1 MSEDFKAR
9 LFETDATEARVVSLQ
24 LSSQGLYIKEID
36 ANLSLDDLTIE
47 ASGHAGDRFK
57 IVDRKS
63 GRVLITHDDQLLE
76 QLKNSGS
83 SAVTKLAH
91 EAQKSVKHRH
101 SRFKR
106 YWLKVSAALILLLVG
121 AALAMDP
128 LEAALVAS
136 IDRKL
141 ETKIAEL
148 LPKPESEEKNS
159 EQSKRVHRIG
169 KRLVAQ
175 IDNCPYTFH
184 FQMKEDPEINAFAY
198 PAGFVYVN
206 SGLLDA
212 VKSDDELAGVM
223 GHEIGHV
230 MHRDVLR
237 AAVRR
242 AGLLSSISI
251 ITGAGAGSETADT
264 VANMLSMAE
273 GLESLNFSRKQEAA
287 ADIEGIKLV
296 TKADYKAEAFIDF
309 FQRLESDKKTKDVA
323 MLAIISSHPMN
334 KERIEIIREEVARL
348 QKETSTKEKTTKEKT
363 TK

>member
-1 MSEDFKAR
+1 
-9 LFETDATEARVVSLQ
+9 
-24 LSSQGLYIKEID
+24 
-36 ANLSLDDLTIE
+36 
-47 ASGHAGDRFK
+47 
-57 IVDRKS
+57 
-63 GRVLITHDDQLLE
+63 
-76 QLKNSGS
+76 
-83 SAVTKLAH
+83 
-91 EAQKSVKHRH
+91 
-101 SRFKR
+101 
-106 YWLKVSAALILLLVG
+106 
-121 AALAMDP
+121 MDP

-148 LPKPESEEKNS
+148 LPKPENEEKNT
-159 EQSKRVHRIG
+159 EQCKRVEQVG

-175 IDNCPYTFH
+175 IENCPYTFH
-184 FQMKEDPEINAFAY
+184 FQTKEDPEVNAFAY
-198 PAGFVYVN
+198 PAGYIYVN

-212 VKSDDELAGVM
+212 VQSDDELAGVM

-273 GLESLNFSRKQEAA
+273 GLESLNFNRKQEAA
-287 ADIEGIKLV
+287 ADLEGIKLV

-334 KERIEIIREEVARL
+334 KERIACIREEVSKLR
-348 QKETSTKEKTTKEKT
+348 KEKPENNGITK
-363 TK
+363 